1 MRELSE
7 GKECVICR
15 NREYEMKQMG
25 AVESHSVD
33 KKRTS
38 LKSEVEAG
46 RSVPCHQAVAAERRG
61 TLDRFS

>member
-1 MRELSE
+1 M
-7 GKECVICR
+7 ICR